1 MVDCKVEDADAEE
14 YLNGLNP
21 DLMEVV
27 YGWCNGAKWVEI
39 YKKYTTLE
47 REGGEFRN
55 MSKLASVQFIFAL
68 LYRCNHIGYC
78 SSINGL

>member
-27 YGWCNGAKWVEI
+27 YGWCNGAK
-39 YKKYTTLE
+39 
-47 REGGEFRN
+47 
-55 MSKLASVQFIFAL
+55 
-68 LYRCNHIGYC
+68 
-78 SSINGL
+78 